1 MEPISIYIIRKL
13 NKNNSDAKPCPIKG
27 HATVHHLPLKED
39 NSIISTPHNVSSSV
53 SAVETRGTKSLSINS
68 GSTKSKTSNYAKL
81 NLPAQNPIPRPFPP
95 RNAHFYGDRYNKS
108 WDTLSAYYSPK
119 QHEYDQAITSMTHG
133 KKPKRKNIF
142 QLGRPGK
149 NISSSQMALGG
160 SRSSSSSCENTPVID
175 NAPAYRSLLLSSSY
189 ANIRKEPRPSSAH
202 GHLSSSGHHHGVG
215 KIRHRHTHSGTE
227 SGGSSGSSTREY
239 GGRGRGI
246 TDNEEV
252 IFIIILI
259 MNNEQNICRN
269 DSKFVSLHHNKL
281 QFNYRKRYAMR
292 LRWLYILMQSRKNN
306 AVAITI
312 IITTDTNIEADVKV
326 PGQMEKNRPLTT
338 EDINDIIDE
347 KSPVYDFGNIF
358 EEH

>member
-1 MEPISIYIIRKL
+1 
-13 NKNNSDAKPCPIKG
+13 
-27 HATVHHLPLKED
+27 
-39 NSIISTPHNVSSSV
+39 
-53 SAVETRGTKSLSINS
+53 
-68 GSTKSKTSNYAKL
+68 
-81 NLPAQNPIPRPFPP
+81 
-95 RNAHFYGDRYNKS
+95 
-108 WDTLSAYYSPK
+108 
-119 QHEYDQAITSMTHG
+119 
-133 KKPKRKNIF
+133 
-142 QLGRPGK
+142 
-149 NISSSQMALGG
+149 
-160 SRSSSSSCENTPVID
+160 
-175 NAPAYRSLLLSSSY
+175 
-189 ANIRKEPRPSSAH
+189 
-202 GHLSSSGHHHGVG
+202 
-215 KIRHRHTHSGTE
+215 
-227 SGGSSGSSTREY
+227 
-239 GGRGRGI
+239 
-246 TDNEEV
+246 
-252 IFIIILI
+252 